1 MLSERAKSLVREKIS
16 SLTTDSEIENDG
28 LEPSPKRPCTGLWK
42 SFSDILEEAGAS
54 VSNES
59 GSQKLD
65 AYLAEPLITFG
76 RESCYNWWANNR
88 HRFPSLT
95 KIARQ
100 YLHVGAPPTSVLLIK
115 FGGALALPM
124 PTKKVAS
131 IIGVYVRLRE
141 KISSLTTDSE
151 IENDG
156 LEPSPKRPCT
166 GLWKSFSD
174 ILEEAGA
181 SVSNESGSQK
191 LDAYLAEPLI
201 TFGRESCYNWW
212 ANNRHRFPSLAK
224 IARQYL
230 CAPPTSVASE
240 RLFSGAGEIYNDRR
254 SRLAPEKAEM
264 LLIIKYNFPLHK

>member
-88 HRFPSLT
+88 HRFPSL
-95 KIARQ
+95 
-100 YLHVGAPPTSVLLIK
+100 
-115 FGGALALPM
+115 
-124 PTKKVAS
+124 
-131 IIGVYVRLRE
+131 
-141 KISSLTTDSE
+141 
-151 IENDG
+151 
-156 LEPSPKRPCT
+156 
-166 GLWKSFSD
+166 
-174 ILEEAGA
+174 
-181 SVSNESGSQK
+181 
-191 LDAYLAEPLI
+191 
-201 TFGRESCYNWW
+201 
-212 ANNRHRFPSLAK
+212 AK
-224 IARQYL
+224 IAQPCL

-240 RLFSGAGEIYNDRR
+240 RLFSGAGEIYDDRR

-264 LLIIKYNFPLHK
+264 LLIIKNSFPLHK